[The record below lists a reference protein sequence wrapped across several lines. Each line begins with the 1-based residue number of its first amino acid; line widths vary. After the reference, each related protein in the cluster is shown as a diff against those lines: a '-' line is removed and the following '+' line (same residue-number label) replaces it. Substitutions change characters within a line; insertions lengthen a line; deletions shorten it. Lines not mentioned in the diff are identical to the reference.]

1 MRWII
6 ASSVRLA
13 AVLAAAAAVLLVVA
27 VVGLRHAPVD
37 VLPEFTP
44 PRVQVQTEALG
55 LSVGE
60 VEQLITVPLED
71 EFNGLAFLDRIQ
83 SASLPGLS
91 VIDLSFKPGTDVYR
105 ARQLLTER
113 VSQGPALVAVG
124 TPPVMIQPLSVQARA
139 TAVSLSSATMAP
151 TDLSTVARWRIRPR
165 LLAVPGVANVVL
177 WGQRDQQLQV
187 LVDPARMNGRGVTLN
202 QVINTAGDA
211 MWTSPLTFVEA
222 ASPGADGFIDAPNQ
236 RLTIQHL
243 LPIKTPADLAAV
255 PIEDTKG
262 QPVMLRDVATV
273 VADHP
278 PLRGDAVLKD
288 GPGFLLV
295 VEKLPGAD
303 PVKVANGIKA
313 ALAEL
318 APGLPGITADT
329 GVFEPATY
337 LHSALV
343 HLGWTALA
351 AAVLLALWFGLCW
364 RSWRVLLVALAGTVL
379 PLAAAVYV
387 LYLLGATFTVMTLAG
402 LAAALGVV
410 VDDAVRTTEA
420 LRSAGRGEAGGAAGA
435 TNAAGAG
442 AANAAGTAGAA
453 GAANAADTTDATD
466 ATRAAGVANAA
477 GEGDATDAI
486 DAVVAVRRPLGFAL
500 VAIVLATIPILALT
514 DQAGGLARPMIGAYL
529 SAVVA
534 AALVAITLIPALA
547 HLVLR
552 RAVPRRRVPRLR
564 RAYDSVLA
572 VFTKNAA
579 ALFGTAAVLLV
590 GCLLVIPQFGSRPLI
605 PAMQE
610 RSLLVRWQAP
620 AGTSLTA
627 MQQTA
632 ASAGRSLLAVPG
644 VTDVASDIG
653 QALLGDRPVDVDS
666 AQTWITVSS
675 KADYGAAKSAVARV
689 LDGYPGVGHTL
700 LTFTEAALADNRARN
715 GPPVRVRLYGT
726 DPAALATTAET
737 LRQTVSG
744 VRGAADAA
752 VRKPATE
759 PSIQIATNV
768 DAAAAQGL
776 KPGDVRR
783 ATAVLIAG
791 IPVGSYYQQQQIFD
805 VAVWSEPGMRG
816 DLSAIGNLPLDT
828 PSGGQ
833 VPLKDVAT
841 VSMQPAP
848 AEIDHDQA
856 SRFIDVTADVPGG
869 DVRGTVGRV
878 RGAVKNLALP
888 VGYHVEVS
896 SDVMLNQNNDRRT
909 LIYVA
914 FVAVGVFLLL
924 QAALRGWRRALL
936 LFCAL
941 PLALA
946 GGAVTAPIAGGPLTV
961 GSLVGFLAVF
971 GFAVRAGLVVM
982 REMQAAGAVRKSV
995 FPTVV
1000 SAVGWALVS
1009 LPFVVVGDIA
1019 GMEVVR
1025 PLALVVLGGMV
1036 TTLLVTLV
1044 LLPAAYLRWFAGDVV
1059 DDAARPAG
1067 GPAAP

>member
-13 AVLAAAAAVLLVVA
+13 AVLTAAAALLLVVA
-27 VVGLRHAPVD
+27 VAGLRHAPVD
-37 VLPEFTP
+37 VLPEFTQ

-55 LSVGE
+55 LSVSE

-124 TPPVMIQPLSVQARA
+124 TPPVMVQPLSVQARSS
-139 TAVSLSSATMAP
+139 AVALSSATMSP
-151 TDLSTVARWRIRPR
+151 TDLSTLARWRIRPR

-177 WGQRDQQLQV
+177 WGQRDLQLQV
-187 LVDPARMNGRGVTLN
+187 LVDPARMNSRGVTLN
-202 QVINTAGDA
+202 QVINTTGDA

-222 ASPGADGFIDAPNQ
+222 ASPGADGFIDNPNQ

-255 PIEDTKG
+255 PLEDTKG
-262 QPVMLRDVATV
+262 EPVRLRDVATV

-303 PVKVANGIKA
+303 PIKVANGIKA
-313 ALAEL
+313 AMAEL
-318 APGLPGITADT
+318 APGLSGVTVDT
-329 GVFEPATY
+329 GVFEPAAY

-343 HLGWTALA
+343 HLGWTSLA
-351 AAVLLALWFGLCW
+351 ALVLLAVWFGVCW
-364 RSWRVLLVALAGTVL
+364 RSWRVLLVALVGTVL
-379 PLAAAVYV
+379 PLLAAAYV
-387 LYLLGATFTVMTLAG
+387 LYLLGVTFTVMTLAG
-402 LAAALGVV
+402 LAVALGVV

-420 LRSAGRGEAGGAAGA
+420 VRAVGRE
-435 TNAAGAG
+435 
-442 AANAAGTAGAA
+442 
-453 GAANAADTTDATD
+453 
-466 ATRAAGVANAA
+466 
-477 GEGDATDAI
+477 
-486 DAVVAVRRPLGFAL
+486 DAVGAVAGVRRPLGFAL
-500 VAIVLATIPILALT
+500 VVIALATVPIVTLQ
-514 DQAGGLARPMIGAYL
+514 DQAGALARPMMGAYL
-529 SAVVA
+529 AAVVA
-534 AALVAITLIPALA
+534 AAIVAITLIPALA
-547 HLVLR
+547 QLLLR
-552 RAVPRRRVPRLR
+552 RAAPRRPVLWPR
-564 RAYDSVLA
+564 RAYDTVLA
-572 VFTKNAA
+572 AFTKNAA

-590 GCLLVIPQFGSRPLI
+590 GCLFVIPQFGGRPLI
-605 PAMQE
+605 PTMQE

-627 MQQTA
+627 MEQTT
-632 ASAGRSLLAVPG
+632 ASAGRSLGALPG

-666 AQTWITVSS
+666 AQTWITLSS
-675 KADYGAAKSAVARV
+675 KADYGAAKSAITRV
-689 LDGYPGVGHTL
+689 LNDYPGVRHTL
-700 LTFTEAALADNRARN
+700 LTFTEASLADNRTRN

-726 DPAALATTAET
+726 DPTALEATAEK

-752 VRKPATE
+752 VQTPAME

-768 DAAAAQGL
+768 DAAAAHGL

-791 IPVGSYYQQQQIFD
+791 IPVGSYYEQQQIFD
-805 VAVWSEPGMRG
+805 VAVWSGPGMRT
-816 DLSAIGNLPLDT
+816 DLSAIANTPLDM
-828 PSGGQ
+828 PGGGQ

-841 VSMQPAP
+841 VSMRSAP
-848 AEIDHDQA
+848 TEIDHDQA

-869 DVRGTVGRV
+869 DVRGTVDRV
-878 RGAVKNLALP
+878 RGAVGNLALP

-896 SDVMLNQNNDRRT
+896 SDVVVRKNADRNT

-924 QAALRGWRRALL
+924 QAALRSWRRAAV

-946 GGAVTAPIAGGPLTV
+946 GGVVTAPIAGGPLTV
-961 GSLVGFLAVF
+961 GALVGFLAVF
-971 GFAVRAGLVVM
+971 GVAVRAGLVVM
-982 REMQAAGAVRKSV
+982 RDLDSSPTASSAV
-995 FPTVV
+995 FPTMV
-1000 SAVGWALVS
+1000 SAVGLVLLM
-1009 LPFVVVGDIA
+1009 LPFAVVGDIA
-1019 GMEVVR
+1019 GLEVMR
-1025 PLALVVLGGMV
+1025 PLALVVIGGMASTV
-1036 TTLLVTLV
+1036 LVTLV
-1044 LLPAAYLRWFAGDVV
+1044 LLPALRLRWNM
-1059 DDAARPAG
+1059 AARP
-1067 GPAAP
+1067 

>member
-27 VVGLRHAPVD
+27 VAGLRHAPVD
-37 VLPEFTP
+37 VLPEFTQP
-44 PRVQVQTEALG
+44 QVQVQTEALG
-55 LSVGE
+55 LSVSE

-71 EFNGLAFLDRIQ
+71 EFNGLAFLNRIQ

-139 TAVSLSSATMAP
+139 TAVTLSSATMSP
-151 TDLSTVARWRIRPR
+151 TDLSTLARWRIRPR

-187 LVDPARMNGRGVTLN
+187 LVDPARMNSRGVTLN

-222 ASPGADGFIDAPNQ
+222 ASPGADGFIDSPNQ

-243 LPIKTPADLAAV
+243 LPIKAPADLAAV
-255 PIEDTKG
+255 PIEDITG

-278 PLRGDAVLKD
+278 PLRGDAVLRG

-313 ALAEL
+313 AMSEL
-318 APGLPGITADT
+318 APGLSGVTVDT

-337 LHSALV
+337 IHSALV
-343 HLGWTALA
+343 HLGWTSLVAL
-351 AAVLLALWFGLCW
+351 VLLAVWFGVCW
-364 RSWRVLLVALAGTVL
+364 RSWRVLLIALAGTVL
-379 PLAAAVYV
+379 PVLAAAYV
-387 LYLLGATFTVMTLAG
+387 LYLAGVTFTVMTLAG
-402 LAAALGVV
+402 LAVALGVV
-410 VDDAVRTTEA
+410 VDDAVRTSEA
-420 LRSAGRGEAGGAAGA
+420 V
-435 TNAAGAG
+435 
-442 AANAAGTAGAA
+442 
-453 GAANAADTTDATD
+453 
-466 ATRAAGVANAA
+466 RAAGR
-477 GEGDATDAI
+477 EG
-486 DAVVAVRRPLGFAL
+486 VVDSVVEVRRPLTFAL
-500 VAIVLATIPILALT
+500 AVIVLATIPIVTLH
-514 DQAGGLARPMIGAYL
+514 DQAGALARPMLGAYL
-529 SAVVA
+529 LAVVA
-534 AALVAITLIPALA
+534 AALVAVTIIPALA
-547 HLVLR
+547 QLLLR
-552 RAVPRRRVPRLR
+552 HAVPRPRVLWPR
-564 RAYDSVLA
+564 RAYDAVLA
-572 VFTKNAA
+572 AFTDNTAV
-579 ALFGTAAVLLV
+579 LFGTTAVLFV
-590 GCLLVIPQFGSRPLI
+590 GCLLVIPQFGTRSLI
-605 PAMQE
+605 PTMQE

-627 MQQTA
+627 MERTTA
-632 ASAGRSLLAVPG
+632 AVGQSLRAVPG

-666 AQTWITVSS
+666 AQTWIALSS
-675 KADYGAAKSAVARV
+675 NADYGAAKSAVQRV
-689 LDGYPGVGHTL
+689 LNDYPGVRHTL
-700 LTFTEAALADNRARN
+700 LTFTAASLADNRTGN

-726 DPAALATTAET
+726 DPKALATAAGQ
-737 LRQTVSG
+737 LRQAVSR
-744 VRGAADAA
+744 VRGAADAR
-752 VRKPATE
+752 VQTPTME

-768 DAAAAQGL
+768 DAAAAHGL

-791 IPVGSYYQQQQIFD
+791 IPVGSYYEQQQIFD

-816 DLSAIGNLPLDT
+816 DLSAINSLPLDT
-828 PSGGQ
+828 PGGGQ
-833 VPLKDVAT
+833 VPLSQVAT

-848 AEIDHDQA
+848 SEIDHDQA
-856 SRFIDVTADVPGG
+856 SRFLDVTADVPGG
-869 DVRGTVGRV
+869 DVRGTVDRV

-888 VGYHVEVS
+888 LGYHVEVS
-896 SDVMLNQNNDRRT
+896 SDVVVNQNADRST

-914 FVAVGVFLLL
+914 FVAVGGYLLF
-924 QAALRGWRRALL
+924 QAALRSWRRATL

-946 GGAVTAPIAGGPLTV
+946 GGAVTAPIAGGPLTL
-961 GSLVGFLAVF
+961 GALAGFLAVF
-971 GFAVRAGLVVM
+971 GVAVRAGLVVM
-982 REMQAAGAVRKSV
+982 RNMQASVASSSAGIPKAEGPGSEASSTENSRAEAVQSAVRRSV
-995 FPTVV
+995 FPTMVT
-1000 SAVGWALVS
+1000 AVGLALVS
-1009 LPFVVVGDIA
+1009 LPFAVVGDGA
-1019 GMEVVR
+1019 GMEVMR
-1025 PLALVVLGGMV
+1025 PLALVVFGGMV
-1036 TTLLVTLV
+1036 TTVLVTLV
-1044 LLPAAYLRWFAGDVV
+1044 LLPAAYLRWFAGDRPV
-1059 DDAARPAG
+1059 RKPAG
-1067 GPAAP
+1067 P

>member
-6 ASSVRLA
+6 ASSTRLA

-27 VVGLRHAPVD
+27 VAGLRHAPVD
-37 VLPEFTP
+37 VLPEFAP

-55 LSVGE
+55 LSVSE

-124 TPPVMIQPLSVQARA
+124 TPPVMVQPLSVQARA
-139 TAVSLSSATMAP
+139 TAVALSSATMSP
-151 TDLSTVARWRIRPR
+151 TDLSTLARWRIRPR

-177 WGQRDQQLQV
+177 WGERDLQLQV

-222 ASPGADGFIDAPNQ
+222 ASPGADGFIDDPNQ

-243 LPIKTPADLAAV
+243 LPIKTPEDLAAV

-262 QPVMLRDVATV
+262 NPVLLRDVATV
-273 VADHP
+273 AADHP
-278 PLRGDAVLKD
+278 PLRGDAVLKN

-303 PVKVANGIKA
+303 PVKVAKGVKA
-313 ALAEL
+313 ALGEL
-318 APGLPGITADT
+318 APGLSGVTVDT

-337 LHSALV
+337 VHSALV
-343 HLGWTALA
+343 HLGWTSLA
-351 AAVLLALWFGLCW
+351 AVVLLAGWFGVCW
-364 RSWRVLLVALAGTVL
+364 RSWRVLFLALAGTLL
-379 PLAAAVYV
+379 PLVAAAYV
-387 LYLLGATFTVMTLAG
+387 LYLLGVTFTVMTLAG
-402 LAAALGVV
+402 LAAALGVA
-410 VDDAVRTTEA
+410 VDDAVRTAEA
-420 LRSAGRGEAGGAAGA
+420 VRPAGRE
-435 TNAAGAG
+435 
-442 AANAAGTAGAA
+442 
-453 GAANAADTTDATD
+453 D
-466 ATRAAGVANAA
+466 VVQ
-477 GEGDATDAI
+477 
-486 DAVVAVRRPLGFAL
+486 AVVGVRRPLGFAL
-500 VAIVLATIPILALT
+500 VVIALATIPIATLNGSSGA
-514 DQAGGLARPMIGAYL
+514 LARALIGPYL
-529 SAVVA
+529 LAVVA
-534 AALVAITLIPALA
+534 AALVAITVVPALTQLMLRHA
-547 HLVLR
+547 VARRPVLW
-552 RAVPRRRVPRLR
+552 PR
-564 RAYDSVLA
+564 RAYDAVLTA
-572 VFTKNAA
+572 FTKNAA
-579 ALFGTAAVLLV
+579 VLFGTAGVLLV
-590 GCLLVIPQFGSRPLI
+590 GCVLVVPQFGTRPLI
-605 PAMQE
+605 PTMQE

-627 MQQTA
+627 MEQTA
-632 ASAGRSLLAVPG
+632 ASAGQALRALPG
-644 VTDVASDIG
+644 VTGASSDIG
-653 QALLGDRPVDVDS
+653 QALLGDRQVDVDS
-666 AQTWITVSS
+666 AQTWITVSP
-675 KADYGAAKSAVARV
+675 KADYGATKAAVGRV
-689 LDGYPGVGHTL
+689 LNGYPGVAHTL
-700 LTFTEAALADNRARN
+700 LTFTEASLADNRTQN

-726 DPAALATTAET
+726 DPADLAATAEK
-737 LRQTVSG
+737 LRQAVSG
-744 VRGAADAA
+744 VRGAANAA
-752 VRKPATE
+752 VRAPVME
-759 PSIQIATNV
+759 PSIQIATKV
-768 DAAAAQGL
+768 DAAAAKGL

-805 VAVWSEPGMRG
+805 VAVWSQPGMRG
-816 DLSAIGNLPLDT
+816 DLAAIANMPLDT
-828 PSGGQ
+828 PGGGQ

-856 SRFIDVTADVPGG
+856 SRFLDVTADVPGG
-869 DVRGTVGRV
+869 DVRGTVDRV
-878 RGAVKNLALP
+878 RGAVKDLALP
-888 VGYHVEVS
+888 VGYHAEVS
-896 SDVMLNQNNDRRT
+896 SDVVLKQNTDRKT
-909 LIYVA
+909 LIYAA
-914 FVAVGVFLLL
+914 FAAVGAFLVF
-924 QAALRGWRRALL
+924 QAALRSWRRAAL

-961 GSLVGFLAVF
+961 GALVGFLVVF
-971 GFAVRAGLVVM
+971 GVAVRAGLVVM
-982 REMQAAGAVRKSV
+982 RDMQAATADSSRGTVDSDASNAEAADPEVADPETADPETAARESTSSGTSRAATLQTAVRRSV
-995 FPTVV
+995 FPTGV
-1000 SAVGWALVS
+1000 SAVGLALLA
-1009 LPFVVVGDIA
+1009 LPFAVVGDIA

-1044 LLPAAYLRWFAGDVV
+1044 LLPAAYLRWFGGD
-1059 DDAARPAG
+1059 RPVR
-1067 GPAAP
+1067 GPASP

>member
-6 ASSVRLA
+6 VSSIRLA
-13 AVLAAAAAVLLVVA
+13 AVLTAAAAVLLVAGVA
-27 VVGLRHAPVD
+27 GLRHAPVD

-44 PRVQVQTEALG
+44 PQVQVQTEALG
-55 LSVGE
+55 LSVSE

-71 EFNGLAFLDRIQ
+71 EFNGLAFLDHIR

-139 TAVSLSSATMAP
+139 TAVALSSATMSS
-151 TDLSTVARWRIRPR
+151 TDLSTLARWRIRPR

-177 WGQRDQQLQV
+177 WGQRDLQLQV
-187 LVDPARMNGRGVTLN
+187 LVDPARMNGAGVTLN

-222 ASPGADGFIDAPNQ
+222 ASPGADGFIDQPDQ

-262 QPVMLRDVATV
+262 QPVLLRDVATV

-278 PLRGDAVLKD
+278 PLRGDAVLKS

-303 PVKVANGIKA
+303 PAKVANGVKA
-313 ALAEL
+313 AMAEL
-318 APGLPGITADT
+318 APGLSGVSVDT
-329 GVFEPATY
+329 GVFEPAAY

-343 HLGWTALA
+343 HLGWASLA
-351 AAVLLALWFGLCW
+351 AFVLLAVWFGVCW
-364 RSWRVLLVALAGTVL
+364 RSWRVLLIALAGTVL
-379 PLAAAVYV
+379 PLVAAAYV
-387 LYLLGATFTVMTLAG
+387 LYLLGVTFTAMTLAG

-410 VDDAVRTTEA
+410 VDDAVRTAETV
-420 LRSAGRGEAGGAAGA
+420 
-435 TNAAGAG
+435 
-442 AANAAGTAGAA
+442 
-453 GAANAADTTDATD
+453 
-466 ATRAAGVANAA
+466 RAAGR
-477 GEGDATDAI
+477 EGAVDAI
-486 DAVVAVRRPLGFAL
+486 VGVRRPLGFAL
-500 VAIVLATIPILALT
+500 VVIALAAIPIVAL
-514 DQAGGLARPMIGAYL
+514 QGEHGALARALMGPYL
-529 SAVVA
+529 LGVGVST
-534 AALVAITLIPALA
+534 LVAITVVPALA
-547 HLVLR
+547 QLLLRHPTARRPVLW
-552 RAVPRRRVPRLR
+552 PRRVHS
-564 RAYDSVLA
+564 SVLTA
-572 VFTKNAA
+572 FTRNPAA
-579 ALFGTAAVLLV
+579 SSATAVLLLAACV
-590 GCLLVIPQFGSRPLI
+590 LIVPQFGDRSLI
-605 PAMQE
+605 PTMQE

-627 MQQTA
+627 MEQTTS
-632 ASAGRSLLAVPG
+632 SAGQALRALPG
-644 VTDVASDIG
+644 VTNANSDIG

-666 AQTWITVSS
+666 AQTWITVSP
-675 KADYGAAKSAVARV
+675 KADYGAAKAAVRRV
-689 LDGYPGVGHTL
+689 LDAYPGVRHEL
-700 LTFTEAALADNRARN
+700 LTFTEASLADNRTN
-715 GPPVRVRLYGT
+715 DGPPVRVRLYGT
-726 DPAALATTAET
+726 DPAALAATAEK
-737 LRQTVSG
+737 LRQAVSG
-744 VRGAADAA
+744 VRGAANA
-752 VRKPATE
+752 VVQTPTME

-768 DAAAAQGL
+768 DAAAANGL
-776 KPGDVRR
+776 KPGDIRR

-791 IPVGSYYQQQQIFD
+791 IPVGSYYEQQQIFD

-816 DLSAIGNLPLDT
+816 DLSAISNLPLDT
-828 PSGGQ
+828 PTGGQ

-856 SRFIDVTADVPGG
+856 SRYLDVTAEVPGR
-869 DVRGTVGRV
+869 DVRGTVDRV
-878 RGAVKNLALP
+878 RGAVQNLALP
-888 VGYHVEVS
+888 AGYHVEVS
-896 SDVMLNQNNDRRT
+896 SDVVQNQNTDQRT

-914 FVAVGVFLLL
+914 FAIIGAFLVF
-924 QAALRGWRRALL
+924 QAALRSWRRAAL

-961 GSLVGFLAVF
+961 GALVGFLAVF
-971 GFAVRAGLVVM
+971 GVAVRAGLVVM
-982 REMQAAGAVRKSV
+982 RDMQAASVTSDPETPRSESVQRAVRRSV

-1000 SAVGWALVS
+1000 SAVGLALLA
-1009 LPFVVVGDIA
+1009 LPFAVAGDVA
-1019 GMEVVR
+1019 GMEVMR

-1036 TTLLVTLV
+1036 STLLVTLV
-1044 LLPAAYLRWFAGDVV
+1044 LLPAAYLRWFAGDE
-1059 DDAARPAG
+1059 PA
-1067 GPAAP
+1067 PLPVSP

>member
-273 VADHP
+273 IADHP

-420 LRSAGRGEAGGAAGA
+420 LRSAGREEADDAGDAAGA
-435 TNAAGAG
+435 TNAAGA
-442 AANAAGTAGAA
+442 ASAA
-453 GAANAADTTDATD
+453 GAANAA
-466 ATRAAGVANAA
+466 
-477 GEGDATDAI
+477 DAI

-564 RAYDSVLA
+564 HAYDSVLA

-590 GCLLVIPQFGSRPLI
+590 GCVLVIPQFGSRPLI

-700 LTFTEAALADNRARN
+700 LTFTEAALADNRTRN

-752 VRKPATE
+752 VRTPATE

-828 PSGGQ
+828 PGGGQ

-869 DVRGTVGRV
+869 DVRGTVDRV

-896 SDVMLNQNNDRRT
+896 SDVVLNQNNDRRT

-941 PLALA
+941 PLALS

-982 REMQAAGAVRKSV
+982 REMQATGAARKSV

-1000 SAVGWALVS
+1000 SAAGWALVS

-1067 GPAAP
+1067 GPAVP

>member
-273 VADHP
+273 IADHP

-420 LRSAGRGEAGGAAGA
+420 LRSAGREEADDAGDAAGA
-435 TNAAGAG
+435 TNAAGA
-442 AANAAGTAGAA
+442 ARAA
-453 GAANAADTTDATD
+453 GAANAADA
-466 ATRAAGVANAA
+466 V
-477 GEGDATDAI
+477 
-486 DAVVAVRRPLGFAL
+486 DAVVHVRRPLGFAL

-564 RAYDSVLA
+564 HAYDSVLA

-590 GCLLVIPQFGSRPLI
+590 GCVLVIPQFGSRPLI

-700 LTFTEAALADNRARN
+700 LTFTEAALADNRTRN

-752 VRKPATE
+752 VRTPATE

-869 DVRGTVGRV
+869 DVRGTVDRV

-896 SDVMLNQNNDRRT
+896 SDVVLNQNNDRRT

-941 PLALA
+941 PLALS

-982 REMQAAGAVRKSV
+982 REMQATGAARKSV

-1000 SAVGWALVS
+1000 SAAGWAVVS

-1067 GPAAP
+1067 GPAVP

>member
-55 LSVGE
+55 LSVSE

-273 VADHP
+273 IADHP

-420 LRSAGRGEAGGAAGA
+420 LRSAGREEADDAGDAAGA
-435 TNAAGAG
+435 TNAAGA
-442 AANAAGTAGAA
+442 ARAA
-453 GAANAADTTDATD
+453 GAANAADA
-466 ATRAAGVANAA
+466 V
-477 GEGDATDAI
+477 
-486 DAVVAVRRPLGFAL
+486 DAVVHVRRPLGFAL
-500 VAIVLATIPILALT
+500 VALVLATIPILALT

-564 RAYDSVLA
+564 HAYDSVLA

-590 GCLLVIPQFGSRPLI
+590 GCVLVIPQFGSRPLI

-689 LDGYPGVGHTL
+689 LEGYPGVGHTL
-700 LTFTEAALADNRARN
+700 LTFTEAALADNRTRN

-752 VRKPATE
+752 VRTPATE

-869 DVRGTVGRV
+869 DVRGTVDRV

-896 SDVMLNQNNDRRT
+896 SDVVLNQNNDRRT
-909 LIYVA
+909 LIYAA

-941 PLALA
+941 PLALS

-982 REMQAAGAVRKSV
+982 REMQATGAARKSV

-1000 SAVGWALVS
+1000 SAAGWALVS

-1067 GPAAP
+1067 GPAVP